1 MNCDIYQVGGSLKSD
16 APSYVER
23 QADRQIYQALKQ
35 GDFCYVL
42 NSRQMGK
49 SSLLVRTKH
58 RLEREGF
65 KCTTVD
71 MTNIGSENITPSQ
84 WYKGV
89 IADLCLGFK
98 LLGKF
103 NLKTWWQEQE
113 GTPLPQRLSR
123 FISEVLLVQ
132 FPQDKIY
139 IFVDEI
145 DSILSLDFPVDDF
158 FALIRFCYN
167 QRAIDPEYNRITF
180 AIFGVATPADLIQ
193 DKNRT
198 PFNIGKAIE
207 LDGFCL
213 EQIQPLAQGLEVENV
228 NSEAIIKEI
237 LSWTEGQPFLT
248 QKICQLVLD
257 YSKDTV
263 SGMLRVP
270 PGTESF
276 WVESI
281 VRERLID
288 KWESQDEPQHLRTI
302 RDRVLANELI
312 AGRLLG
318 IYQQVLAR
326 EEVGVNDSREHIEL
340 LLSGLVTNDRGKL
353 KPKTRIYQAVFHAEW
368 VAKQLENLRPYAP
381 NFQFWIGSGQ
391 QDESQLLR
399 GMALQS
405 ALNWAEN
412 KKLSDL
418 DYRFLAAS
426 QSVANREIESYLAA
440 EKQARKIDREKA
452 QFALQSAQQAHQIL
466 AKARKN
472 AKQNSQNI
480 RLAKGWIAS
489 IAGIVASL
497 LIVLRLTGLLQGM
510 EWNALD
516 RFFQARPPERIDSRI
531 AIVTI
536 DDSDIS
542 RIGQYPLSD
551 RVLATAIETL
561 KTYQPRAIGLDLYR
575 DLPVQPGDRQLAE
588 VFRNTRNLI
597 GTQKVVGSK
606 IPPPPVLAQLE
617 RVGFADQVLDGDGK
631 VRRAL
636 LSVQQLGG
644 KLQLNL
650 GLRLALSYLKT
661 EGITPEDVP
670 NHPYQ
675 MMLGKALVIPFGS
688 NDGGYVR
695 ADSGGY
701 QVLLNFHGTREQ
713 FETFSMSDLLA
724 NRIPPEKIRDRIVLI
739 GSIADSVNDLF
750 QTPYSSRI
758 FGPAKQM
765 AGVTIHANI
774 ASQILSAALDG
785 RPMLQVWSEASEW
798 LWILLWCTTGAA
810 LAWLVKNSK
819 LLVFVVL
826 VAEGGLIGIAYLVF
840 LRGWWIPVIP
850 PLMGLVIGA
859 ITLPIL
865 STKQLERI
873 QLCLTLKYLIT
884 ISKQQPAAGQIAI
897 EYLKLS
903 ETTENQALIDRMWQ
917 ELYLEN
923 GPG

>member
-1 MNCDIYQVGGSLKSD
+1 MKCDIYQVGGSLKSN
-16 APSYVER
+16 APTYVER
-23 QADRQIYQALKQ
+23 QADEQIYQALKQ

-42 NSRQMGK
+42 NCRQMGK

-58 RLEREGF
+58 RLEQEGF

-89 IADLCLGFK
+89 IADLTLGFK

-113 GTPLPQRLSR
+113 GIPLPQRLSR
-123 FISEVLLVQ
+123 FISEILLVQ
-132 FPQDKIY
+132 FNEEKIY
-139 IFVDEI
+139 IFIDEI
-145 DSILSLDFPVDDF
+145 DSILSLGFPVDDF

-167 QRAIDPEYNRITF
+167 QRAIDPEFNRITF

-198 PFNIGKAIE
+198 PFNIGQAIE
-207 LDGFCL
+207 LDGFSL
-213 EQIQPLAQGLEVENV
+213 EQIQPLTKGLEVENV
-228 NSEAIIKEI
+228 NSKAIIKEI
-237 LSWTEGQPFLT
+237 LNWTEGQPFLT
-248 QKICQLVLD
+248 QKICQLVLN
-257 YSKDTV
+257 YSKETV

-281 VRERLID
+281 VRTRLVD

-302 RDRVLANELI
+302 RDRILANELI

-318 IYQQVLAR
+318 IYQQVLAG

-340 LLSGLVTNDRGKL
+340 VLSGLVRNDRGKL
-353 KPKTRIYQAVFHAEW
+353 KVKNRIYQAVFNAEW
-368 VAKQLENLRPYAP
+368 VAKQLENLRPYAHG
-381 NFQFWIGSGQ
+381 FQAWMASGQ

-426 QSVANREIESYLAA
+426 QTLAKREVEIYLAA
-440 EKQARKIDREKA
+440 EKQARRLEREKA

-489 IAGIVASL
+489 IAGIVASSV
-497 LIVLRLTGLLQGM
+497 IILRLTGLLQGM
-510 EWNALD
+510 EWNVLD
-516 RFFQARPPERIDSRI
+516 RFFQARPIARIETRI

-551 RVLATAIETL
+551 RVLATAIETI
-561 KTYQPRAIGLDLYR
+561 KTYKPRAIGLDLYR
-575 DLPVQPGDRQLAE
+575 DLPVQPGERQLAE
-588 VFRNTRNLI
+588 VFRNTPNLI

-636 LSVQQLGG
+636 LSVQPPGG
-644 KLQLNL
+644 TLYLNL
-650 GLRLALSYLKT
+650 GLRLALIYLEA
-661 EGITPEDVP
+661 EGITPQDVP
-670 NHPYQ
+670 NHPHQ
-675 MMLGKALVIPFGS
+675 RRLGKALIVPFQS

-695 ADSGGY
+695 ADAGGY
-701 QVLLNFHGTREQ
+701 QVLLNFHGTRES

-724 NRIPPEKIRDRIVLI
+724 NQIPQEKLRDRIVLI

-798 LWILLWCTTGAA
+798 LWILLWCGIGAA

-819 LLVFVVL
+819 LVVILVL
-826 VAEGGLIGIAYLVF
+826 VVEGGLIAIAFFAF
-840 LRGWWIPVIP
+840 LQGWWIPVIP
-850 PLMGLVIGA
+850 PLIGLAISA
-859 ITLPIL
+859 ITLPIVT
-865 STKQLERI
+865 TKQLERI
-873 QLCLTLKYLIT
+873 QLGLTLKYLIT
-884 ISKQQPAAGQIAI
+884 VSKQQPAAGQIAI

-903 ETTENQALIDRMWQ
+903 ETPENQVLIDRMWQ
-917 ELYLEN
+917 EFYLEN
-923 GPG
+923 G